1 MFIHTKSITAT
12 AWIRIINNNNVIQ
25 IINHRKTS
33 NLNIINNLNTYFN
46 IYDDFLSYFL
56 KENKMTK
63 IKLI

>member
-1 MFIHTKSITAT
+1 MFIHTKSIIAT